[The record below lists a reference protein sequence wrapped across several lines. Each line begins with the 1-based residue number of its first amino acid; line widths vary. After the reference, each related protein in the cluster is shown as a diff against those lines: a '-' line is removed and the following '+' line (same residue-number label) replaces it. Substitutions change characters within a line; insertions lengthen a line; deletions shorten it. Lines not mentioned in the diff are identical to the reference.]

1 MMKQWQ
7 QGEREREHEW
17 KSSAPLKF
25 WYLPVLPL
33 DPVNG
38 RKRRPDMFG

>member
-17 KSSAPLKF
+17 KSSGPLKF